1 MQELETIK
9 KRSVV
14 GVIALTS
21 RTLILQLI
29 NFFSMFLLTIFLSP
43 EVFGVFFVV
52 SAIVTFLN
60 YFSDIGLAAALI
72 QKKEEITEDDLKTTF
87 TIQQALVLFLVCIS
101 LLFSSKIAS
110 FYKLNL
116 SGLWLLRALIFSFF
130 LSSLKTIPSIL
141 LERKLDFGR
150 LVIPQIAET
159 LVFNLIAVILA
170 WRGMGITSFSWAV
183 LARGLVGLV
192 LIYII
197 SPWKPGFALEKGSAK
212 RLLSFGIPFQANSFL
227 ALLKDD
233 LVTVFLG
240 KILPFNEVGFVGWAQ
255 KWANMPLRFIM
266 DNVIKVSFPLY
277 SRLQDNYF
285 VLKTG
290 IEKAIF
296 VVCFLTFPV
305 LVGLSLLASPLV
317 QFLPRY
323 LKWQPALISLY
334 LFCGQ
339 AALACI
345 STVLT
350 NVLNATGRVKTTL
363 KLMIFWTVLTW
374 ILTPTLV
381 FKVGFNG
388 VALAA
393 LLVASTVF
401 LPIMFVKKFINFSL
415 WENGGRPFLGALG
428 MGIILR
434 LIIPKFTFNL
444 FSLVTIVII
453 GAVVYFFFMFILAK
467 EKILESIKLVL
478 KSFKR

>member
-1 MQELETIK
+1 MQELEAVK

-14 GVIALTS
+14 GVVALTS

-29 NFFSMFLLTIFLSP
+29 NFFSMFLLTIFLAP
-43 EVFGVFFVV
+43 EVFGIFFVV
-52 SAIVTFLN
+52 SAIVNFLN

-72 QKKEEITEDDLKTTF
+72 QKREKITPADLKTTF
-87 TIQQALVLFLVCIS
+87 TIQQILVLFLVFIS
-101 LLFSSKIAS
+101 LFLSSKIVL
-110 FYKLNL
+110 FYKLNQ
-116 SGLWLLRALIFSFF
+116 SGLWLLRVLIFSFF

-141 LERKLDFGR
+141 LERKLEFSR

-159 LVFNLIAVILA
+159 LAFNLIAVILA

-183 LARGLVGLV
+183 LARGIVGLV

-197 SPWKPGFALEKGSAK
+197 SPWKPGFALEKESAK
-212 RLLSFGIPFQANSFL
+212 RLLSFGVPFQANSFL

-233 LVTVFLG
+233 LLTVFLG
-240 KILPFNEVGFVGWAQ
+240 KVLPFSEVGFVGWAQ

-266 DNVIKVSFPLY
+266 DNVIKVGFPLY
-277 SRLQDNYF
+277 SRLQDNYP
-285 VLKTG
+285 VLKAG

-296 VVCFLTFPV
+296 AVCFLTFPV
-305 LVGLSLLASPLV
+305 LVGLSFLASPLV

-363 KLMIFWTVLTW
+363 KLMVFWTVLTW
-374 ILTPTLV
+374 ILTPVLV
-381 FKVGFNG
+381 FKIGFNG
-388 VALAA
+388 VGLAA
-393 LLVASTVF
+393 LLVASTIF
-401 LPIMFVKKFINFSL
+401 LPIILVRKFVTFSL
-415 WENGGRPFLGALG
+415 WENGGKPFLGALG
-428 MGIILR
+428 MGIVLR

-444 FSLVTIVII
+444 FSLLIIVII
-453 GAVVYFFFMFILAK
+453 GAIVYFFLMLILAK

-478 KSFKR
+478 RSFRE